1 MIITESNKIGKCE
14 FAYFVIFFDKS
25 YKEQVLSKNG
35 KIREDIL

>member
-1 MIITESNKIGKCE
+1 MRIRIFCD
-14 FAYFVIFFDKS
+14 FFDKS